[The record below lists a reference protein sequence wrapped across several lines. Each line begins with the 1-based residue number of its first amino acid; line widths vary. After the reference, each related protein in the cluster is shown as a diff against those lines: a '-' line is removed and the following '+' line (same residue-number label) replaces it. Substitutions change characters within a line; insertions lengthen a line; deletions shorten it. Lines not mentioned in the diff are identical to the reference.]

1 AEDMKRLETRQAS
14 LETAMAQEAEAI
26 EKEKQAVRAE
36 RQQAQDRLAAARRA
50 KESFD
55 LGVTAI
61 EAVLVETEN
70 ETLTYD
76 PNTGK
81 TTMQDPTP
89 VQNAP
94 PKLRTQIVQLAKRLA
109 FVESRLFAR
118 IFRLDEQ
125 ISRLRAFLER
135 NDVDRQAKRDA
146 QQIIDDVASDEP
158 EMR

>member
-36 RQQAQDRLAAARRA
+36 RQQAQEQTAAARRA

-61 EAVLVETEN
+61 EAVLVEAEN
-70 ETLTYD
+70 ETLAYD
-76 PNTGK
+76 PDTGK
-81 TTMQDPTP
+81 TTMQDPTL
-89 VQNAP
+89 VKNAP
-94 PKLRTQIVQLAKRLA
+94 PKLRTQIVKLAKRLA

-125 ISRLRAFLER
+125 IRRVRAFLTR
-135 NDVDRQAKRDA
+135 NDIERQQKRDA
-146 QQIIDDVASDEP
+146 QQIINDVADDEP
-158 EMR
+158 GMQ